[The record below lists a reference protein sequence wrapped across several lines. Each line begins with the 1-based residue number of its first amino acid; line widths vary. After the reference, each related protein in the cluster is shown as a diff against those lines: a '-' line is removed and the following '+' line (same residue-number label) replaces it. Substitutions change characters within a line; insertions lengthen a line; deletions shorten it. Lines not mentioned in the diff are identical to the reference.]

1 MLMHRVTFPTPA
13 WVSLDAAGV
22 LTDGA
27 AETEGGGGVPKIPA
41 HQLFLL
47 PRPFVILQNEKKV
60 KVWERVEM
68 LSRGFYHK
76 LAG

>member
-27 AETEGGGGVPKIPA
+27 AEMEGGGYPKYQRTNSFFFLVPSSFFKMK
-41 HQLFLL
+41 
-47 PRPFVILQNEKKV
+47 R
-60 KVWERVEM
+60 R
-68 LSRGFYHK
+68 
-76 LAG
+76 